1 MEHNIFCQNMTVY
14 LFYFCMNMKYD
25 NYDSYNNYNKL
36 LLWLTIT
43 LNMEPSILTFN
54 ENMIW

>member
-25 NYDSYNNYNKL
+25 NYALQKKRAIAAFFL
-36 LLWLTIT
+36 AAFLT
-43 LNMEPSILTFN
+43 NAAKA
-54 ENMIW
+54 